1 MGLGSMTYMETW
13 TFIPLR
19 MFSKSG
25 QLSPTR
31 ACQSY
36 QTRSYWRQAPDGIFS
51 ASSAYHLFFLG
62 REFHPAAAEL
72 WTSWAPLEIKIF
84 VWLVLHDRLWTVDRL
99 ARRQLEHPECCV
111 LCAQEDENLN
121 HMLLGC
127 SFAREVWYNVLL
139 PWPLHRR
146 TPTPADSIKDW
157 WPALSNSAPSRSRRR
172 INTMVWLVLRFIWL
186 ERNRR
191 VFNKVPLMA
200 HVVARRIQ
208 DELQM
213 WIRAKIGGLAR
224 DVT

>member
-1 MGLGSMTYMETW
+1 MICLMGLGSMTYMETW

-127 SFAREVWYNVLL
+127 SFVGSLGSPVSSLL
-139 PWPLHRR
+139 PMLAVLMELEIPFCHLGC
-146 TPTPADSIKDW
+146 
-157 WPALSNSAPSRSRRR
+157 LSNNA
-172 INTMVWLVLRFIWL
+172 L
-186 ERNRR
+186 ERSSS
-191 VFNKVPLMA
+191 
-200 HVVARRIQ
+200 
-208 DELQM
+208 
-213 WIRAKIGGLAR
+213 
-224 DVT
+224 